1 MTIRAVAV
9 PATRFAERLS
19 AARDATYDRGAA
31 ALLIGVG
38 PQLRWLTGY
47 AARPLERLTMLVL
60 PVDGRAALIAPRL
73 ERAPALGSAAGA
85 AGLVDVVS
93 WDETDDPIDRVATS
107 LPAGADVGRLLLSD
121 HLWAIHA
128 LALQARFSAAS
139 FGLAS
144 EAIAEL
150 RAVKDADEIDRL
162 RAAGA
167 AADRVVEAVAAGRL
181 IARSEAEVARE
192 VHERLLDEGHD
203 EAAFAIVASGSNSA
217 SPHHDPGDRRIEA
230 GDAIV
235 LDIGGVLGG
244 YCSDTTRT
252 LWVTGGDGRPDPDFL
267 TRYAIL
273 QRAQAE
279 ATAAVRPGVTCEA
292 IDASA
297 RTVIID
303 AGYGDQFIHRT
314 GHGIGLEV
322 HEDPYIVAGNTQ
334 PLRVGHAFSIEPGI
348 YVEGRDGARIE
359 DIVVCAPDGAD
370 AMNRSSRDLYVVSG
384 T

>member
-1 MTIRAVAV
+1 MTARAVAI
-9 PATRFAERLS
+9 PATRFGERLS
-19 AARDATYDRGAA
+19 AARDATQDRGAS

-60 PVDGRAALIAPRL
+60 PVDGPATLVVPRL
-73 ERAPALGSAAGA
+73 ERAPALGSPAGA
-85 AGLVDVVS
+85 AALVDVVS
-93 WDETDDPIDRVATS
+93 WNETDDPIERVAAS
-107 LPAGADVGRLLLSD
+107 LPAEADDGRLLVSD
-121 HLWAIHA
+121 HLWAMHA
-128 LALQARFSAAS
+128 LALQTRFVGAT

-144 EAIAEL
+144 AALAEL
-150 RAVKDADEIDRL
+150 RAIKDADEIDRL
-162 RAAGA
+162 RIAGA
-167 AADRVVEAVAAGRL
+167 AADRVVEAIAAGRL
-181 IARSEAEVARE
+181 IGRSEAEVARE

-203 EAAFAIVASGSNSA
+203 EAAFAIVASGPNSA
-217 SPHHDPGDRRIEA
+217 SPHHEPGDRRIGA

-235 LDIGGVLGG
+235 LDIGGVLQG

-252 LWVTGGDGRPDPDFL
+252 LWVTGGSERPDPDFL
-267 TRYAIL
+267 TRYAVL

-279 ATAAVRPGVTCEA
+279 ATAAVRPGIACEA

-297 RTVIID
+297 RTVISD
-303 AGYGDQFIHRT
+303 AGFGDWFIHRT

-348 YVEGRDGARIE
+348 YVEGRNGARIE
-359 DIVVCAPDGAD
+359 DIVVCGPAGAD